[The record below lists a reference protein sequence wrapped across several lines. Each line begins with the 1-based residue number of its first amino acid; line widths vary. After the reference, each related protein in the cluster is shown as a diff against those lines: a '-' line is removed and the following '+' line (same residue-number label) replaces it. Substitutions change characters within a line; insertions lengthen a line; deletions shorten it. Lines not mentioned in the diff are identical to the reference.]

1 MLPNGFRRLWRSN
14 MKRREFTRSA
24 AASVALSP
32 LSQIDVRPEDD
43 EDGDEEEEVEILLH
57 MSRRKYEELREKG
70 EIYQVE
76 RGVWRFIPEEHRGQ

>member
-1 MLPNGFRRLWRSN
+1 MR
-14 MKRREFTRSA
+14 RREFAKSA

-32 LSQIDVRPEDD
+32 LSQIDVERS
-43 EDGDEEEEVEILLH
+43 EEEEGEEVEILLH

-76 RGVWRFIPEEHRGQ
+76 RGIWRFIPEEHRE

>member
-1 MLPNGFRRLWRSN
+1 
-14 MKRREFTRSA
+14 MKRRDFTKSA

-32 LSQIDVRPEDD
+32 LSQTDVRPDEDD
-43 EDGDEEEEVEILLH
+43 GDDEEEVEILLH

-76 RGVWRFIPEEHRGQ
+76 RGIWRFIPEEHRE